1 MTTIHISRVYSGYHV
16 TFRGGDFS
24 LCVSTLKS
32 FIPATLR
39 GYTPATRQWF
49 IDEDA
54 TTHMRRWL
62 SYAETMIGARV
73 EWIGGA
79 TYGDSESYADY
90 EPECPPPL
98 NTPPPARP
106 KPKAV
111 DPYVTLHLLPSAPPE
126 VVKAAYKALATLHH
140 PDKPGGDGERMR
152 VINAA
157 YRRLAA

>member
-1 MTTIHISRVYSGYHV
+1 MTTIHIGRVYSGYHV

-49 IDEDA
+49 VDEDA
-54 TTHMRRWL
+54 TTQMRRWL
-62 SYAETMIGARV
+62 SYAETMTGARV
-73 EWIGGA
+73 EWIGGEA
-79 TYGDSESYADY
+79 YEDY
-90 EPECPPPL
+90 EAECPPPL

-106 KPKAV
+106 KAL
-111 DPYVTLHLLPSAPPE
+111 DPHATLWLLPGAPPE
-126 VVKAAYKALATLHH
+126 LVRAAFKCLATIYH
-140 PDKPGGDGERMR
+140 PDKPTGDEEKMKEL
-152 VINAA
+152 NSA

>member
-1 MTTIHISRVYSGYHV
+1 VYSGYHV

-32 FIPATLR
+32 FIPAGLR

-54 TTHMRRWL
+54 TTQMRRWL
-62 SYAETMIGARV
+62 SYAETMIGARI

-79 TYGDSESYADY
+79 TYEDY
-90 EPECPPPL
+90 EAECPPPY
-98 NTPPPARP
+98 TPPPRP
-106 KPKAV
+106 KPV
-111 DPYVTLHLLPSAPPE
+111 DPYKTLHLLPSAPPE
-126 VVKAAYKALATLHH
+126 VVKAAYKALAMKLH
-140 PDKPGGDGERMR
+140 PDHGGDTDAMQR
-152 VINAA
+152 INDA

>member
-1 MTTIHISRVYSGYHV
+1 MTTIHIGRVYSGYHV

-32 FIPATLR
+32 FIPAGLR

-54 TTHMRRWL
+54 TNQMRRWL
-62 SYAETMIGARV
+62 SYAETMTGARV

-79 TYGDSESYADY
+79 TDSDSESYADY
-90 EPECPPPL
+90 EPEW
-98 NTPPPARP
+98 TPPPPPPPRP
-106 KPKAV
+106 PRSKAL
-111 DPYVTLHLLPSAPPE
+111 DPHATLWLLPGAPPE
-126 VVKAAYKALATLHH
+126 LVRAAFKCLATIYH
-140 PDKPGGDGERMR
+140 PDKPTGDEEKMKEL
-152 VINAA
+152 NSA

>member
-54 TTHMRRWL
+54 THQMRRWL
-62 SYAETMIGARV
+62 SYAETMIGARI

-79 TYGDSESYADY
+79 TYEDY
-90 EPECPPPL
+90 EAECPPPY
-98 NTPPPARP
+98 TPPPRP
-106 KPKAV
+106 KPV
-111 DPYVTLHLLPSAPPE
+111 DPYKTLHLLPSAPPE
-126 VVKAAYKALATLHH
+126 VVKAAYKALAMKLH
-140 PDKPGGDGERMR
+140 PDHGGDTEAMQR
-152 VINAA
+152 INAA

>member
-32 FIPATLR
+32 FIPAGLR

-54 TTHMRRWL
+54 THQMRRWL

-90 EPECPPPL
+90 EPEW
-98 NTPPPARP
+98 TPPPPPRQKP

-111 DPYVTLHLLPSAPPE
+111 DPYQVLHLRETAPPE
-126 VVKAAYKALATLHH
+126 LVKVAYRCLAQIHH
-140 PDKPGGDGERMR
+140 PDHGGDTDVMQR
-152 VINAA
+152 INDA

>member
-62 SYAETMIGARV
+62 SYAETMIGARI

-79 TYGDSESYADY
+79 TYEDY
-90 EPECPPPL
+90 EAECPPPY
-98 NTPPPARP
+98 TPPPRP
-106 KPKAV
+106 KPV
-111 DPYVTLHLLPSAPPE
+111 DPYTALHLLPSAPPE
-126 VVKAAYKALATLHH
+126 VIKAAYRALAVKLH
-140 PDKPGGDGERMR
+140 PDHGGNEEEMKR
-152 VINAA
+152 INAA
-157 YRRLAA
+157 YKRLAA